1 MKFKNKYLKILF
13 LILITSIASAICFN
27 YITPKVHADSGFDG
41 GYSGGGGGG
50 GSSWGGGGSG
60 GGYSS
65 GGNTNWDSG
74 FSYYHEGSEPSIF
87 TTIISIIFLIVSII
101 IIATIIIKTTKKP
114 SYLYPAKQ
122 PNNNNIIPFE
132 IIKITKI
139 LPDFNYEAFKL
150 ETYEIY
156 KKIQIAW
163 MNFDNASL
171 RDLVTDQMY
180 NMYVSQLETLKV
192 KDEQNVMRDF
202 ELLDFEITN
211 MENDSMNISIKVDAL
226 ISCYDYIINK
236 TKNKTLR
243 GKDNRKVVYHY
254 QMTFIKSIN
263 NNTANNFCPNCGAP
277 VKDKASRKCTYCN
290 SIIVSDIHDW
300 VLSKKQVIDQ
310 HYE

>member
-1 MKFKNKYLKILF
+1 MKFKNKHFKIFF
-13 LILITSIASAICFN
+13 LIFIAFIGSAICFN
-27 YITPKVHADSGFDG
+27 YITPKVNADSGFDG
-41 GYSGGGGGG
+41 GYDSGGG
-50 GSSWGGGGSG
+50 GSSWSDSGSG
-60 GGYSS
+60 GSSWSS
-65 GGNTNWDSG
+65 GDSNWDSG
-74 FSYYHEGSEPSIF
+74 SSYYSSDSEGNIF
-87 TTIISIIFLIVSII
+87 TTLISLLFLV
-101 IIATIIIKTTKKP
+101 ATVTIITFILIKTNKKP
-114 SYLYPAKQ
+114 SYLYPPAQ

-132 IIKITKI
+132 VIKITRI
-139 LPDFNYEAFKL
+139 LPNFNYEEFKL
-150 ETYEIY
+150 QTYEIY

-163 MNFDNASL
+163 MNFDNDSL
-171 RDLVTDQMY
+171 RDLATDEMY

-192 KDEQNVMRDF
+192 QDQQNVMRDF

-211 MENDSMNISIKVDAL
+211 MENDNINISIRVDAL

-254 QMTFIKSIN
+254 QMTFIKSISDTT
-263 NNTANNFCPNCGAP
+263 TANNFCPNCGAP
-277 VKDKASRKCTYCN
+277 VKDKASKKCAYCD